1 MVVSLRLR
9 GLIRVDVG
17 ALARRETR
25 FLRCVMPGCPVEY
38 EVAETAPPV
47 KSSVQRFLD
56 SLIQQSRDEVAQ
68 PVSSSRYICSRHPRV
83 GSRCVVFDFL
93 GRAEREF
100 YSTKRGRIRTSVI
113 DREAR
118 FQQHVSHAV
127 FRVDTS
133 ATLRNLLCPIAP
145 PEFHK
150 PTPEELVRLRAANEE
165 YDRRV
170 RIAQERNVALLQDNK
185 DHPIE
190 VFQWRPAAAQT
201 EEWEQKLRVAIT
213 QEYEREFRQADVTL
227 HKYISQLLRER
238 NTATRERQIE
248 IDHHVLHMLRTLPFH
263 PAKPRYA
270 REIKLLKDEIRILR
284 GFKTDGDGF
293 EEEADVFEQIV
304 PNYLPTRTKVKISVT
319 LERIRRVWFED
330 TKTRLT
336 RFSKMKND
344 PEAVRRSKD
353 FKKLLGAT
361 LMLNED
367 MTSAQAG
374 LLVGESSAAIEK
386 RAQRLREALQS
397 FETA

>member
-1 MVVSLRLR
+1 
-9 GLIRVDVG
+9 
-17 ALARRETR
+17 
-25 FLRCVMPGCPVEY
+25 
-38 EVAETAPPV
+38 
-47 KSSVQRFLD
+47 
-56 SLIQQSRDEVAQ
+56 VAQ
-68 PVSSSRYICSRHPRV
+68 EP
-83 GSRCVVFDFL
+83 
-93 GRAEREF
+93 
-100 YSTKRGRIRTSVI
+100 TKV
-113 DREAR
+113 
-118 FQQHVSHAV
+118 
-127 FRVDTS
+127 
-133 ATLRNLLCPIAP
+133 
-145 PEFHK
+145 
-150 PTPEELVRLRAANEE
+150 
-165 YDRRV
+165 
-170 RIAQERNVALLQDNK
+170 
-185 DHPIE
+185 
-190 VFQWRPAAAQT
+190 
-201 EEWEQKLRVAIT
+201 
-213 QEYEREFRQADVTL
+213 YECEFRQADVAL
-227 HKYISQLLRER
+227 HKYVSQLLRER
-238 NTATRERQIE
+238 DTATRERQIE

-397 FETA
+397 FETV